1 MTGQDE
7 KQPPGNVP
15 AMASAVLA
23 LAALAYL
30 LAFTWLAPSLS
41 VEPFRSGNRMGT
53 SAYGLVALGGQAIS
67 LLGVV
72 LGGVGLARPASRRR
86 LSVLGLLLNLMLFL
100 LFFAALVAHPG
111 PVT

>member
-1 MTGQDE
+1 MTGQHE
-7 KQPPGNVP
+7 KQPPGSAP
-15 AMASAVLA
+15 AMASAGVA

-41 VEPFRSGNRMGT
+41 VEPFGSGSSMGT

-67 LLGVV
+67 LLGMV
-72 LGGVGLARPASRRR
+72 LGGVGLAQSSGRRR

-100 LFFAALVAHPG
+100 LFVAALVAHPG